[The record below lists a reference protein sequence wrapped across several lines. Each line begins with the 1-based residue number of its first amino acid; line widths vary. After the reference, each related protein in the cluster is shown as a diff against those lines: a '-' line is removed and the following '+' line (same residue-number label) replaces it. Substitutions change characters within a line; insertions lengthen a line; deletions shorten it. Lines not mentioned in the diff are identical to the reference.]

1 MIKKFCLRNFFCKT
15 SENHDF
21 FLLSKFKGKKYKRER
36 IREWRN
42 ENNYLFD
49 ILKSGINVSKF
60 DEYERQF
67 YERQKGLSREGF
79 LSEDIDED
87 FKDRVAKRKE
97 IVKENQIVI
106 GNVEEEYLLDEMNEL
121 DLVESEMNDS
131 TISTRSGLRL
141 VNIEEVAC
149 QTDPIKFEQPVI
161 KYQRKCTEQM
171 KTLCAKVSLTAHI
184 SAKRLVLLCKLF
196 AVIFMGISFS

>member
-1 MIKKFCLRNFFCKT
+1 MSQDFFCKT

-79 LSEDIDED
+79 LSEDI
-87 FKDRVAKRKE
+87 
-97 IVKENQIVI
+97 I
-106 GNVEEEYLLDEMNEL
+106 
-121 DLVESEMNDS
+121 
-131 TISTRSGLRL
+131 
-141 VNIEEVAC
+141 
-149 QTDPIKFEQPVI
+149 
-161 KYQRKCTEQM
+161 
-171 KTLCAKVSLTAHI
+171 
-184 SAKRLVLLCKLF
+184 
-196 AVIFMGISFS
+196 